1 MSTEVPSQFEFQH
14 LLAHTF
20 PGFFSAITLFML
32 IDYWS
37 PLDLTSLAI
46 SDLNGLVSFAG
57 FILLIGS
64 ILGIIA
70 DGIYHSI
77 IEDDIFD
84 RFDGVREYKVDLK
97 SKCFNPCVDYD
108 RYRED
113 LSHYYFFKQY
123 GDDALALNQTL
134 VKSYRCYARFYSNT
148 FLTLIPFS
156 LVIPFYLFQNL
167 QISWKLCMFIALMSF
182 FSACFCLKSG
192 YVAYKM
198 YNRALYSAIL
208 GSAK

>member
-1 MSTEVPSQFEFQH
+1 MSIGIPSQFEFQH

-84 RFDGVREYKVDLK
+84 RFEGVREYKVDLK
-97 SKCFNPCVDYD
+97 SECFEYCRDKEIYEG
-108 RYRED
+108 Y
-113 LSHYYFFKQY
+113 LSYYYFFKQFD
-123 GDDALALNQTL
+123 GDKLTLNQTL
-134 VKSYRCYARFYSNT
+134 VKSYYCYARFYSNT
-148 FLTLIPFS
+148 FLTLVPFT
-156 LVIPFYLFQNL
+156 LVAPYYLFDNL
-167 QISWKLCMFIALMSF
+167 QISWGRCMFIALLSF
-182 FSACFCLKSG
+182 AFACFCLKSG
-192 YVAYKM
+192 YVAYKT

-208 GSAK
+208 GSIK